1 MNTTNGAATGKAYSK
16 THSTWSCEG
25 DRPVLRVRHPM
36 SGRVEIVDLTGKV
49 VDGQSVPGFYK
60 VVDHT

>member
-1 MNTTNGAATGKAYSK
+1 
-16 THSTWSCEG
+16 
-25 DRPVLRVRHPM
+25 M

-60 VVDHT
+60 VIDRT